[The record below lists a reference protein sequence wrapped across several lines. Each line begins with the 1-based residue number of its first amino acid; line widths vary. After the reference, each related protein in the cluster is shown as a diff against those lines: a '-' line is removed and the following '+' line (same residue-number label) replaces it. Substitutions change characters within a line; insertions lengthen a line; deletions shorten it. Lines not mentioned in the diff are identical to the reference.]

1 MKNKQSIAYFLGREQ
16 QTINSIKNRLIAEFH
31 PQVIFFVNSVLDNK
45 TERSTLILKSNSG
58 LWTYQV
64 TLLLVFHQNSTPTDE
79 ELQKF
84 RYTLDTPI
92 TLNLVTCT
100 LPQMQEQLANF
111 SLFFTWI
118 RAKGIVL
125 YAQDGA
131 LAKLQLN
138 TFPLKNYQEQ
148 MNQWQKQDPT
158 FSTAFTQ
165 QLQPLPEKKIEA
177 TKQENEKHKEHH
189 LTNDDNQNIVIQS
202 YGTLNLVI
210 KSDELKT

>member
-1 MKNKQSIAYFLGREQ
+1 MKNKQSIAHFPGREQ
-16 QTINSIKNRLIAEFH
+16 QIINLIKNRLNVEYH
-31 PQVIFFVNSVLDNK
+31 PQIIFFVNSKYVNHIDRSALNIK
-45 TERSTLILKSNSG
+45 SKEERWSYSLS
-58 LWTYQV
+58 
-64 TLLLVFHQNSTPTDE
+64 LLLVFQENTVPTQE
-79 ELQKF
+79 QLQKF
-84 RYTLDTPI
+84 QQTLETTI
-92 TLNLVTCT
+92 TLNLLTCS
-100 LPQMQEQLANF
+100 LPQMQEQLANY

-118 RAKGIVL
+118 RAKAIVL
-125 YAQDGA
+125 YKQDGA
-131 LAKLQLN
+131 IEKLQHI

-189 LTNDDNQNIVIQS
+189 LTNDDNQNIVIQN